1 MVQIVLLAGKILFL
15 VVLYVFVLMVVRSTT
30 KDLKVLQRAQAPE
43 SYGVAAHPAAPA
55 PVPAP
60 AAAVAASPV
69 RPSVSVA
76 HGWVLVAEAGPDLSR
91 GEAYDV
97 PLGAFVVVG
106 RAPDAHVRL
115 RDTFVSSHHARF
127 TAEAGGLRVEDLG
140 STNGTFVEGRELEPE
155 TSVLLGAGGRVSV
168 GDTVFVVEAR

>member
-1 MVQIVLLAGKILFL
+1 MVQIVLLAGRILFL

-55 PVPAP
+55 PAG
-60 AAAVAASPV
+60 AAAAPPV
-69 RPSVSVA
+69 RPSVSAA
-76 HGWVLVAEAGPDLSR
+76 HGWALVAEAGPDLSR
-91 GEAYDV
+91 GEAYEM

-155 TSVLLGAGGRVSV
+155 TSVLLGAGERVSV
-168 GDTVFVVEAR
+168 GDTVFMVEVR